1 MQTPPISL
9 FSPITLNNGLKMPC
23 IGYGTYKLEDS
34 KQRVIE
40 AIRLGYRL
48 IDTAQLYFNEEQIGE
63 ALETL
68 FSSGEIK
75 RQDVFIV
82 TKLWQ
87 DQHEDPITS
96 LKTSL
101 QKLKLDYVDLFL
113 IHWPLGVMN
122 ENGIPLKRVP
132 LHILWGNLEKAVS
145 MGLTKS
151 LGVSNFNA
159 QILLDL
165 VSYAKIL
172 PVINQ
177 VEIHPYFN
185 QKDLVDVCRKLKIE
199 LMAYMPAC
207 KGSSALRY
215 PELMKKH
222 DLFKEE
228 IILKLSKKYNKTP
241 IQIILNWH
249 LGKNIIPLPRSNNI
263 EHIKEN
269 LEAIAFKMENNEY
282 EEINSLNMNMRLSV
296 GKDKNFS
303 EGFEIFA

>member
-1 MQTPPISL
+1 MQSAPLSL
-9 FSPITLNNGLKMPC
+9 FSPVTLNNGLKMPC
-23 IGYGTYKLEDS
+23 IGYGTYKLEDP

-75 RQDVFIV
+75 REDVFIV

-87 DQHEDPITS
+87 DQHEDPIAS

-101 QKLKLDYVDLFL
+101 KKLKLDYVDLFL

-132 LHILWGNLEKAVS
+132 LHILWENLEKAVS

-165 VSYAKIL
+165 VSYAKVP

-185 QKDLVDVCRKLKIE
+185 QKDLIDVCKKLKIG

-228 IILKLSKKYNKTP
+228 IIIKLSKKYNKAP

-269 LEAIAFKMENNEY
+269 LEAVTFRMENNEY
-282 EEINSLNMNMRLSV
+282 EEIDSLNMNMRLSV
-296 GKDKNFS
+296 GKDKNFCT
-303 EGFEIFA
+303 GFEIFA